1 MIRDTQAQDTVMARQ
16 NRPIK
21 RWGVLAGLI
30 VALGFAANAVFS
42 GPNADVSIDRVSVQI
57 GTLEQGDLIRDIVST
72 GRIVAANAPQL
83 YSPEEGFV
91 ALKVKAGDQVTLGQ
105 TVAVVDSP
113 ELNNA
118 LKQARSELTRLEGEL
133 ARQELDARRQTLL
146 LNKQVDLAGVD
157 LEAAEREN
165 RRAQAS
171 IKDHLISQIDFEKAV
186 DDLARAKLNH
196 KHAMEEVALAKDTLA
211 FELESAKETVE
222 QQRLTVEELNRQVNN
237 LNILASVSGVV
248 GSLNVQQ
255 RARVAKNDT
264 LMTLVDLSAYE
275 AELNV
280 AESYANDI
288 GIGMQVE
295 ISMGAKQLTGTV
307 SAISPEVINREVVTR
322 VRFNNQAISGLRQNQ
337 QLSARVLLENKPGV
351 LKVRSGSFLQA
362 GGHVAYKINGDV
374 AERVS
379 IQTGATSMRDV
390 EVLSGLNAG
399 DQIIISSYE
408 EFNQAPTI
416 LLR

>member
-1 MIRDTQAQDTVMARQ
+1 MIRDTQAQDTVIAS
-16 NRPIK
+16 PKK
-21 RWGVLAGLI
+21 RVKKWI
-30 VALGFAANAVFS
+30 VAVTALVAIGFAANAMLS
-42 GPNADVSIDRVSVQI
+42 APSADISIDRVSVQI
-57 GTLEQGDLIRDIVST
+57 GTLERGELVRDIVSN

-91 ALKVKAGDQVTLGQ
+91 DLKVKAGDQVEQGQ
-105 TVAVVDSP
+105 VVAIVDSP
-113 ELNNA
+113 ELNNT
-118 LKQARSELTRLEGEL
+118 LKQARSELARLEGEM

-186 DDLARAKLNH
+186 DDLARAQLTH
-196 KHAMEEVALAKDTLA
+196 KHAFEEVALAKDTLA
-211 FELESAKETVE
+211 FELQSAKETVE
-222 QQRLTVEELNRQVNN
+222 QQRLTVEELQRQVKN
-237 LNILASVSGVV
+237 LHILASVSGVV
-248 GSLNVQQ
+248 GSLNVQP

-264 LMTLVDLSAYE
+264 LMTLVDLTAYE

-295 ISMGAKQLTGTV
+295 ITMGATTRRGTV
-307 SAISPEVINREVVTR
+307 SAISPEVINREVITR
-322 VRFNNQAISGLRQNQ
+322 VRFDDNNISGLRQNQ
-337 QLSARVLLENKPGV
+337 QLSARILLENKANV
-351 LKVRSGSFLQA
+351 LKVRRGSFLQA
-362 GGHVAYKINGDV
+362 GGHVAYKLNGDV
-374 AERVS
+374 AERVN
-379 IQTGATSMRDV
+379 IQLGATSMREV
-390 EVLSGLNAG
+390 EVLSGLEAG
-399 DQIIISSYE
+399 DQIVISSYE
-408 EFNQAPTI
+408 EFNQAPSL